1 MSLSELLA
9 AEKIDLN
16 DKEKIDLLQK
26 FYQEGYCQGV
36 KDNNPNYEY
45 SLKYSK
51 IVKRVLLLFR
61 LTTNPIELEDL
72 EKSLDAMDE
81 YRKEHS
87 IYILR

>member
-9 AEKIDLN
+9 AENVNMN
-16 DKEKIDLLQK
+16 DKEKIALLQK

-36 KDNNPNYEY
+36 KDKNPNYEY

-51 IVKRVLLLFR
+51 IVKRVLMLFR
-61 LTTNPIELEDL
+61 LTKDPIELENL

-81 YRKEHS
+81 YRKEHG
-87 IYILR
+87 IYIGR

>member
-9 AEKIDLN
+9 AENVNMN
-16 DKEKIDLLQK
+16 DKEKIALLQK

-36 KDNNPNYEY
+36 KDKNPNYEY

-51 IVKRVLLLFR
+51 IVKRVLMLFR
-61 LTTNPIELEDL
+61 LTKNPIELENL

-81 YRKEHS
+81 YRKEHG
-87 IYILR
+87 IYIGR

>member
-16 DKEKIDLLQK
+16 DKEKIALLQK

-36 KDNNPNYEY
+36 KDKYPNYEY

-51 IVKRVLLLFR
+51 IVKRILMLFR

-81 YRKEHS
+81 YRKEHG
-87 IYILR
+87 IYIGR

>member
-1 MSLSELLA
+1 MSFSELLA
-9 AEKIDLN
+9 AKNIDLN
-16 DKEKIDLLQK
+16 DKEEVALLQK

-36 KDNNPNYEY
+36 KDKNPNYEY

-51 IVKRVLLLFR
+51 IVKRVLMLFR

-81 YRKEHS
+81 YRKKHS
-87 IYILR
+87 LYILR

>member
-16 DKEKIDLLQK
+16 DKEKIALLQK
-26 FYQEGYCQGV
+26 FYQEGYCQGM
-36 KDNNPNYEY
+36 KDKNPNYEY

-51 IVKRVLLLFR
+51 IVKRVLMLFR
-61 LTTNPIELEDL
+61 LTTNPVELENL

-87 IYILR
+87 IYIVR

>member
-16 DKEKIDLLQK
+16 DKEKIALLQK
-26 FYQEGYCQGV
+26 FYQEGYCQGM
-36 KDNNPNYEY
+36 KNKNPNYEY

-51 IVKRVLLLFR
+51 IVKRVLMLFR
-61 LTTNPIELEDL
+61 LTTNPVELENL

-87 IYILR
+87 IYIVR

>member
-36 KDNNPNYEY
+36 KDKNPNYEY

-61 LTTNPIELEDL
+61 LTTNPIELENL

>member
-1 MSLSELLA
+1 MSFSELLA

-16 DKEKIDLLQK
+16 DKEKVELLQK

-36 KDNNPNYEY
+36 KDKNPNYEY

-51 IVKRVLLLFR
+51 IVKRVLMLFR
-61 LTTNPIELEDL
+61 LTTNPIELENL

-81 YRKEHS
+81 YRKEHG
-87 IYILR
+87 IYIRR